1 MTRVRIPLLAAL
13 AVGTLVGTA
22 ACQDASAPVPAAVPG
37 SPVSLRVLFIG
48 NSLTYYN
55 NLPGTLKGVALT
67 AGDTI
72 HVEMIAKPNYALIDH
87 ITNNSGAV
95 EAIKRGGWDFVVLQQ
110 GPTTLPINRDSLVLW
125 TRMFDSIIHPTGART
140 ALFMVWPQGA
150 SAQGFESVRIAYQD
164 AASAVDGLF
173 LPAGVAWQLAL
184 QRDGLVGLYG
194 PDNFHPTPLGS
205 YLAAITIYGELTGR
219 DVRDLPDVASMDGK
233 AMNTPTATVSM
244 LQEAAHEA
252 DAKY

>member
-1 MTRVRIPLLAAL
+1 MTRWRTPSIAAL
-13 AVGTLVGTA
+13 AAVTFVSSG
-22 ACQDASAPVPAAVPG
+22 ACQHSADPAPMAPA
-37 SPVSLRVLFIG
+37 SLRILFIG

-72 HVEMIAKPNYALIDH
+72 QVEMIAKPNYALIDH
-87 ITNNSGAV
+87 ITNHSGAV
-95 EAIKRGGWDFVVLQQ
+95 EAIQRGGWDVVVLQQ
-110 GPTTLPINRDSLVLW
+110 GPTTQPINRDSLVLW

-164 AASAVDGLF
+164 AAQAVGGLF
-173 LPAGVAWQLAL
+173 LPAGVAWRLAL
-184 QRDGLVGLYG
+184 QRDAGAALYG
-194 PDNFHPTPLGS
+194 PDGFHPTPLGS

-219 DVRDLPDVASMDGK
+219 DVRELPDVASMDGK
-233 AMNTPTATVSM
+233 AMNTPAATVSM
-244 LQEAAHEA
+244 LQEAAHQA
-252 DAKY
+252 DTRY

>member
-1 MTRVRIPLLAAL
+1 MTGWRATLLTTL
-13 AVGTLVGTA
+13 AIGTLVGTA
-22 ACQDASAPVPAAVPG
+22 ACQDTNAPAPDPVPKH
-37 SPVSLRVLFIG
+37 PVSLRVLFIG

-55 NLPGTLKGVALT
+55 NLPGTLRGVALT

-72 HVEMIAKPNYALIDH
+72 YVEMIARPNYALIDH
-87 ITNNSGAV
+87 LTEHSGAE
-95 EAIKRGGWDFVVLQQ
+95 EAIRRGGWDFVVLQQ

-164 AASAVDGLF
+164 AARAVDGLF

-205 YLAAITIYGELTGR
+205 YLAAITIYGKLTGHDPR
-219 DVRDLPDVASMDGK
+219 ELSEFAFMEGTALNVPA
-233 AMNTPTATVSM
+233 ATVWM
-244 LQEAAHEA
+244 LKSVAQEA
-252 DAKY
+252 DATY